1 LNPAFLSDQSL
12 DGYKQGRSALERPET
27 IEAVRK
33 PHMPSSWTLVVETT
47 WSHTLDL
54 EFKDRASLV
63 GQLAIFKQTGLSNP
77 YRLHEFRNEKGIL
90 IAFISKAYIAHSVN
104 PSHVDFQ

>member
-1 LNPAFLSDQSL
+1 
-12 DGYKQGRSALERPET
+12 
-27 IEAVRK
+27 
-33 PHMPSSWTLVVETT
+33 MPNSWTLVVETT
-47 WSHTLDL
+47 WSRRLDIA
-54 EFKDRASLV
+54 FKDRASLI
-63 GQLAIFKQTGLSNP
+63 GQLAIFKQTGLGNP